1 MKTLELQ
8 VSDEVAS
15 RVKEAA
21 NARGVS
27 VEELVR
33 LSLEEKLLRDAEFE
47 AATKRVLVENAELYK
62 RLA

>member
-33 LSLEEKLLRDAEFE
+33 QSLEEKLLRDAEFE
-47 AATKRVLVENAELYK
+47 AATKRVLAENAELYK